1 MSTRLYTD
9 QELAD
14 LKSMQ
19 KRVANPAARWQKK
32 PSAAPSHQQRN
43 FQVVAKPDVRFA
55 IYQRQNLSDDADFS
69 CGIRYCPLGATPI
82 VLARYNG
89 ASHVHGD
96 IAYRVHVHR
105 ATAEAIS
112 AGRKP
117 DAEAS
122 ATDRYATLEGA
133 MACLLEDYNV
143 TGFSAQHDHP
153 RLIP

>member
-1 MSTRLYTD
+1 MNSHPYTND
-9 QELAD
+9 EFAN
-14 LKSMQ
+14 LKAMP
-19 KRVANPAARWQKK
+19 KRVTNPAARWQKK

-43 FQVVAKPDVRFA
+43 FQVMAKPDVRFA
-55 IYQRQNLSDDADFS
+55 IYQRQNLSDEADFS

-89 ASHVHGD
+89 ASHTHGD
-96 IAYRVHVHR
+96 IAYCTHIHR

-122 ATDRYATLEGA
+122 VTDRYATLEGA
-133 MACLLEDYNV
+133 MACLLQDYNV
-143 TGFSAQHDHP
+143 TGFSAQRDQP
-153 RLIP
+153 GLFT